1 MVYAKPWFSFE
12 QQLVKLQRRGMLI
25 TDEGAALEMDAMLRP
40 DDPLLVGLP
49 VHQLE
54 TGDAFYFTCKR
65 SRAHEPAISRL
76 RQWLMMETRQSMP
89 L

>member
-1 MVYAKPWFSFE
+1 MITCCGPMIP
-12 QQLVKLQRRGMLI
+12 QLV
-25 TDEGAALEMDAMLRP
+25 A
-40 DDPLLVGLP
+40 LP